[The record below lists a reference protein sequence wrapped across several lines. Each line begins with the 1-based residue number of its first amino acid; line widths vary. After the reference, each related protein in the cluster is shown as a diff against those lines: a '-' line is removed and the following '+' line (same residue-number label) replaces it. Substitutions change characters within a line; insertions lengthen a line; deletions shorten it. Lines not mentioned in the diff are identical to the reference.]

1 MQLSDIA
8 LIRVDGIGT
17 FEVYEFSNGMIHM
30 NIEQYWNDPTECVD
44 LIHVGLVL
52 SFQLNIL
59 PSFGIYFLFIN
70 LLSPLFNQVG

>member
-17 FEVYEFSNGMIHM
+17 FEVYEFSNGMIYL
-30 NIEQYWNDPTECVD
+30 NIEQYWNDSTECVD
-44 LIHVGLVL
+44 WIHVGLVL

-59 PSFGIYFLFIN
+59 SSFWYFNYFFYFTFYLAR
-70 LLSPLFNQVG
+70 